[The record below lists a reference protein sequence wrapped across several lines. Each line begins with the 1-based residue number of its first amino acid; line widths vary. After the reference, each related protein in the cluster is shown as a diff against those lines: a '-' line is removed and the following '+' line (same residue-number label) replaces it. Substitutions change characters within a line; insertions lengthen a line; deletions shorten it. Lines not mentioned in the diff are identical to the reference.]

1 MNIYEGISNNLKHQQ
16 LINNIEYV
24 IGGYANGMSDDPDSY
39 KPMTEDELLKYCYS
53 EIFDIKNDGEGG
65 TRLLKGVCDD
75 LKFLGN
81 DLIKSEILRIGKE
94 EGVLAEEKKESDDFN
109 SSEETR
115 SKYYESNYD
124 PYSQP
129 KEVIDE
135 INKGTCFVSNFDEL
149 LNDYESNH
157 DSDFYIDVIKAAQT
171 NLALNKE
178 KKAKDLEV
186 QNKQKADKDAERQYK
201 EDKRKLAALRKNHS
215 TNVDLIDVLY
225 NRIKKYE
232 ENNK

>member
-1 MNIYEGISNNLKHQQ
+1 MNIYEGITRNLKHEQ

-39 KPMTEDELLKYCYS
+39 KPMTEDELIKYCYS

-65 TRLLKGVCDD
+65 TKLLKGVCDD

-94 EGVLAEEKKESDDFN
+94 EGVLTEEKKESDDSN
-109 SSEETR
+109 TSEETR
-115 SKYYESNYD
+115 TKYYGTNYD
-124 PYSQP
+124 PYNQP
-129 KEVIDE
+129 QEVKDE

-149 LNDYESNH
+149 LDDYESNH
-157 DSDFYIDVIKAAQT
+157 DSDFYIDVIKRAQT
-171 NLALNKE
+171 NLALSKE
-178 KKAKDLEV
+178 KKVKDLEV
-186 QNKQKADKDAERQYK
+186 QNKQKADNDAERQYR

-215 TNVDLIDVLY
+215 TNVDLIDTLY

-232 ENNK
+232 EEHK

>member
-1 MNIYEGISNNLKHQQ
+1 MNIYEGITRNLKHEQ

-39 KPMTEDELLKYCYS
+39 KPMTEDELIKYCYS

-65 TRLLKGVCDD
+65 TRLLKGICDD

-94 EGVLAEEKKESDDFN
+94 EGVLTAEKKESDDSN
-109 SSEETR
+109 TSEETR
-115 SKYYESNYD
+115 TKYYGTNYD
-124 PYSQP
+124 PYKQSQ
-129 KEVIDE
+129 EVKDE
-135 INKGTCFVSNFDEL
+135 INKGTCFVNNFDEL
-149 LNDYESNH
+149 LDDYESNH
-157 DSDFYIDVIKAAQT
+157 DSDFYIDVIKRAQT
-171 NLALNKE
+171 NLALSKE

-186 QNKQKADKDAERQYK
+186 QNKQKADKDAERQYR

-215 TNVDLIDVLY
+215 TNVDLIETLY

-232 ENNK
+232 EEHK